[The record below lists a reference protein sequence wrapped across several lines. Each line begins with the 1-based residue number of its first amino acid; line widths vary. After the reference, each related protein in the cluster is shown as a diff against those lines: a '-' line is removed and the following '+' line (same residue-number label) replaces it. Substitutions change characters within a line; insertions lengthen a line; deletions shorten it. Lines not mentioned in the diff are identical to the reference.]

1 MPQTYVYVFMYL
13 EYFQAT
19 LYKLQK
25 KTFMHKLICI
35 NHILIITKIIL
46 KNVDGR
52 KNMSK
57 WSLHN

>member
-1 MPQTYVYVFMYL
+1 MYMYL
-13 EYFQAT
+13 EYFQTT

-25 KTFMHKLICI
+25 KTFMHKLIFI

-46 KNVDGR
+46 KNVDDR
-52 KNMSK
+52 KSMSK